1 LDRQPRE
8 IKLGGE
14 VCGQYI
20 AVLVYATDQYPCLW
34 AFDKMIGKGAQT
46 VKPIALAIL
55 ILALPLVAL
64 AAEKHDEA
72 EKQAVAAA
80 ESWLALVDDGKY
92 GESWDAAADYLKN
105 AVTKDAF
112 VKSMNAA
119 RKPLG
124 KLKSREVKSKEY
136 RTSLPGAP
144 DGEYVVIQFKTS
156 FENKKSA
163 IETVTPMLDKDKK
176 WRVSGYY
183 IR

>member
-1 LDRQPRE
+1 
-8 IKLGGE
+8 
-14 VCGQYI
+14 
-20 AVLVYATDQYPCLW
+20 
-34 AFDKMIGKGAQT
+34 M
-46 VKPIALAIL
+46 KPIALTIL
-55 ILALPLVAL
+55 ILAVPVSAL

-92 GESWDAAADYLKN
+92 AESWDAAADYLKN

-112 VKSMNAA
+112 VKSMTAA

-124 KLKSREVKSKEY
+124 TLKSREVKSKDY

-163 IETVTPMLDKDKK
+163 IETVTPMLDKDGK